1 MGYISIKVCVKLYS
15 EMCCEATSGFTNDPH
30 PPPPNPRPATQADRQ
45 QLCISEL
52 ALIYSAA
59 RAEVLKAKCILIDFK
74 LGFYALLR
82 D

>member
-1 MGYISIKVCVKLYS
+1 MCVKLHR
-15 EMCCEATSGFTNDPH
+15 EMCCEATSGCKTTPH
-30 PPPPNPRPATQADRQ
+30 PPPTHADRQ

-74 LGFYALLR
+74 LGFYALLH